1 MVSVFTQPDVN
12 TWEVGRT
19 LDKLETTPL
28 RSEPPPKGLFGDF
41 MVDFGKHQVKQ
52 SFLNKS
58 QIITCTLMRMAGCG
72 VISHKSLATKT
83 IIYSSLNSEIFGRY
97 LHSTHSEFLVITK
110 SFSCT
115 NLLTLVLEIMN
126 IKESQTMNRATLY
139 ALQTEDLDDKTC

>member
-1 MVSVFTQPDVN
+1 M
-12 TWEVGRT
+12 
-19 LDKLETTPL
+19 
-28 RSEPPPKGLFGDF
+28 
-41 MVDFGKHQVKQ
+41 KQ

-83 IIYSSLNSEIFGRY
+83 IIYSYSEIFGRY

-126 IKESQTMNRATLY
+126 IKESQTMETMNRATLY
-139 ALQTEDLDDKTC
+139 ALHTEDLDDKTC